1 MHKSKRVLLLLDIDR
16 GWTRDI
22 LRGIA
27 KYCRLN
33 NPWGL
38 YRLSQFY
45 WRPEHKRNKNELKKF
60 QQWKPDGIITREM
73 DHIDEII
80 ELGVPVI
87 GWDYS
92 GQVPSIPIVTS
103 DFEMTGQMAAD
114 YFQEK
119 GLKSFAFCGYSDV
132 SWSTKRLE
140 GFQKTLNSK
149 GFEIEVYMKP
159 MSSLRNLWS
168 NEIDKL
174 SKWLKTLTPATGLMT
189 CSDDRSLH
197 VLEACKTSSILV
209 PEEIAI
215 LGVDNDELL
224 CDLANPPLSSIE
236 FNTEDTGYVIAEM
249 LDKMMSG
256 RHFEGCNII
265 TKPIRVIER
274 RSTDICAIQ
283 DSQVTAALAYI
294 REHKYNLIGVS
305 EVVSATSVSRR
316 NLELRFKKHL
326 NRSILDE
333 IKRTHVDLMADL
345 LIETN
350 YSVSKIASM
359 LGHSSVENIC
369 RYFKSQKG
377 VSPAQYREEFE
388 KPVIL
393 RRQ

>member
-1 MHKSKRVLLLLDIDR
+1 MHKSKRVLLLMDPDR

-45 WRPEHKRNKNELKKF
+45 WRPEHKRNKNELNKF
-60 QQWKPDGIITREM
+60 KQWKPDGIITREM
-73 DHIDEII
+73 DYIDEIMQ
-80 ELGVPVI
+80 LGVPVI
-87 GWDYS
+87 GSDS
-92 GQVPSIPIVTS
+92 SSDLPAIPIISS
-103 DFEMTGQMAAD
+103 DFEMTGSMAAN

-119 GLKSFAFCGYSDV
+119 GFKNFAFCGYSDV

-140 GFQKTLNSK
+140 GFQKTLSSK
-149 GFEIEVYMKP
+149 GFEVKVYMKS

-168 NEIDKL
+168 NEIQRL
-174 SKWLKTLTPATGLMT
+174 SKWLKTLPASTGLMT

-197 VLEACKTSSILV
+197 VLEACKISSILV
-209 PEEIAI
+209 PQEIAI

-224 CDLANPPLSSIE
+224 CDLANPQLSSIE
-236 FNTEDTGYVIAEM
+236 FNTEEIGYSIAEM
-249 LDKMMSG
+249 LDKMMNG
-256 RHFEGCNII
+256 KQFTNYNII
-265 TKPIRVIER
+265 AKPIRVITR
-274 RSTDICAIQ
+274 CSTDICAIQ
-283 DSQVTAALAYI
+283 DPQLTAALAYI
-294 REHKYNLIGVS
+294 RKNKFSMIDVS

-326 NRSILDE
+326 DRSILDE
-333 IKRTHVDLMADL
+333 IKRSRVNLMADL

-350 YSVSKIASM
+350 YSVSKIASI
-359 LGHSSVENIC
+359 LGYSSIENIC
-369 RYFKSQKG
+369 RYFKSYKG
-377 VSPAQYREEFE
+377 ISPARYREKYE